1 MKTPVGTT
9 FVVAASLL
17 GVAAVAQLVAVL
29 VYFGPGFAG
38 TTAPRPVEAHQAAA
52 PPPVQA
58 PAVPAA
64 SAPPDA
70 AADASQARFV
80 ELMKEAGKLEAGG
93 SPGDALVPLEEALAL
108 QPRNPEILARM
119 GSLHERLGQNEL
131 AEDMWKNLLELGP
144 DGGRFLDVA
153 EIRLRLLRQQGAGA
167 PTAAG
172 GLELRDQVGL
182 QPGSSLGV
190 VDLKVTESKG
200 SGASALKNLRLAVKA
215 RPGEE
220 IDARDVRINVT
231 FYEMLNGEIV
241 PTTSRVESSWF
252 TMPVDWKDDGLEI
265 LEVKYEVPK
274 MGADGGPAPK
284 FYGYMVNIYNKG
296 QLQETRAD
304 PVDLQELYPP
314 PLNEGQENDAP
325 AKRGGRAP

>member
-29 VYFGPGFAG
+29 VYFGPGFAR
-38 TTAPRPVEAHQAAA
+38 TTAPGPAETRHAAVSQPAQATPSVAAA
-52 PPPVQA
+52 SP
-58 PAVPAA
+58 
-64 SAPPDA
+64 
-70 AADASQARFV
+70 ADASADAAQARFA
-80 ELMKEAGKLEAGG
+80 ELMKEAGKLEGG
-93 SPGDALVPLEEALAL
+93 SSPGDALVPLEEAIAL

-131 AEDMWKNLLELGP
+131 AEDMWKSLLELGP
-144 DGGRFLDVA
+144 DAGRFLDVA
-153 EIRLRLLRQQGAGA
+153 EIRLRLLRQQAAGA
-167 PTAAG
+167 PAAAG
-172 GLELRDQVGL
+172 GVELRDQVGL

-190 VDLKVTESKG
+190 VDLKVTDSKG
-200 SGASALKNLRLAVKA
+200 AGGSALKNLRLAVKA
-215 RPGEE
+215 RPGDE

-252 TMPVDWKDDGLEI
+252 TMPVDWKEDGIEI
-265 LEVKYEVPK
+265 LEVTYEVPNL
-274 MGADGGPAPK
+274 GPDGGPAPN

-314 PLNEGQENDAP
+314 PLNEAQEDDAP
-325 AKRGGRAP
+325 AERGGRAR